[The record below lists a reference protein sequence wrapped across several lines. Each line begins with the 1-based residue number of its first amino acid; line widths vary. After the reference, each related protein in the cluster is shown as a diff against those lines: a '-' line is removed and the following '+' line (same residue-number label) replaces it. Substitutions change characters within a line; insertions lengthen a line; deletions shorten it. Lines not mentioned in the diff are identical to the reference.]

1 MSYTYTRVV
10 TDEEEAAI
18 KYYVPDTIVDS
29 IDGAGNPVKITV
41 LGVQKEL
48 DFLIDTGIAHTLNSY
63 RNIIA
68 KEAEEVIAAK
78 LSEYEVIKPTYD
90 KIEALKAEEA
100 KIVNDILDGKITASD
115 ITVAEVVKP

>member
-1 MSYTYTRVV
+1 MSYNYTRVV

-18 KYYVPDTIVDS
+18 NYYVPE
-29 IDGAGNPVKITV
+29 GVK
-41 LGVQKEL
+41 KEL

-68 KEAEEVIAAK
+68 KEAEEVVAAK
-78 LSEYEVIKPTYD
+78 LSEYKVIKPTYD

-100 KIVNDILDGKITASD
+100 KIVNGILDGKITASD
-115 ITVAEVVKP
+115 ITVAEVAEKP